1 MKKKLS
7 LKITLI
13 TFFILTSVNAAL
25 AQSPEEKIEWLL
37 GIHKELKTH
46 SSLSRAKR
54 VFGRVL
60 AVADKRSNYTPKL
73 LIISEAT
80 DPWAMCLSNGT
91 VILTQKGLEFC
102 YQDTDEASGDSRLA
116 FVLGHELAHLAEN
129 DFWEWSAF
137 ETVKQLGSK
146 ERGLQKLLD
155 QLKKPGDREERKKKE
170 LKADEYG
177 LLYALIAGYD
187 PKAIADEKGK
197 NFVQEWVNQITG
209 EIAYSDE
216 YHPAPQQRAAF
227 LLAHMQKI
235 SNKLYLFH
243 FGVRLY
249 QLGRYEEALDFLKAF
264 QNEFP
269 CREVFNNIGLT
280 HYQLAL
286 NALAM
291 YDKDRAYRYKLS
303 GILDTETRAEKL
315 VRRNLLSEK
324 EARERFRKHIGKA
337 IECFKK
343 ARDNDL
349 SYMPARVNLSSAYIL
364 KGSYAKAIGVLKD
377 VLNIRMDLPEALN
390 NQAIAKY
397 LDRMSDKLDF
407 TEQTIRALQ
416 KLTKEYPKH
425 SGGFYNL
432 GRILAEN
439 GKMSEARVTWEK
451 YLSLSSSNVYAE
463 AIRAKLEIPKPE
475 DSEGKSPSFT
485 ETPFVRI
492 DEDYESVKGRL
503 KGFVTYPME
512 LENLSGKYFLKED
525 IRILMLEDVVKLVE
539 SPVEQEMAFSEL
551 KKYGEPYRVLKN
563 FSGVRTFVYDKFA
576 LDVRNDRVTKVVYF

>member
-1 MKKKLS
+1 
-7 LKITLI
+7 
-13 TFFILTSVNAAL
+13 
-25 AQSPEEKIEWLL
+25 
-37 GIHKELKTH
+37 
-46 SSLSRAKR
+46 
-54 VFGRVL
+54 
-60 AVADKRSNYTPKL
+60 
-73 LIISEAT
+73 
-80 DPWAMCLSNGT
+80 MCLSNGT

-197 NFVQEWVNQITG
+197 NFVQEWLNQITG

-463 AIRAKLEIPKPE
+463 AIRTKLGIPLPK
-475 DSEGKSPSFT
+475 KSDETSQNFA

-492 DEDYESVKGRL
+492 DEDYESVKTHL
-503 KGFVTYPME
+503 TGFATYPVE
-512 LENLSGKYFLKED
+512 LENLSGKYFLKEN
-525 IRILMLEDVVKLVE
+525 IRILMLEDVIKLVE

-551 KKYGEPYRVLKN
+551 KKYGIPYRALKN
-563 FSGVRTFVYDKFA
+563 FSGIRTFVYEKFA